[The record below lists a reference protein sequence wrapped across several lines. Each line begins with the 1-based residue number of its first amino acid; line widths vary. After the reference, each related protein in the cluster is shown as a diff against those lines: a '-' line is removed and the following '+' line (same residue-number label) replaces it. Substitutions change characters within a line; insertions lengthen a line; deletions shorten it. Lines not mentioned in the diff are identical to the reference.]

1 MASYFKQQIDLLLK
15 ANNWLLAQYHNERN
29 HLACGLINSEEQIL
43 FALSDSNDIV
53 LEGFI
58 NKHDQSWHFTEGMLV
73 EQLKLTHF
81 NSDEQKQ
88 RLAEYLEISFASM
101 TLEKQVEL

>member
-15 ANNWLLAQYHNERN
+15 ENNWLLAQYHNERN
-29 HLACGLINSEEQIL
+29 HLECGFINSEEQIL

-58 NKHDQSWHFTEGMLV
+58 NKHDLSWNFTEGMLV

-81 NSDEQKQ
+81 NADEQKQ